1 MNKANH
7 EEAVGLG
14 GPEFH
19 LPIEQG
25 KVREFAR
32 TLFAFRPD
40 YLEERHPPMFPTQ
53 TVVAGYSWGYMLEDP
68 QDTDLAKVEIN
79 PFMSLDAE
87 QEFIFPD
94 GPPRAGV
101 DLMSRTWIDR
111 IWEKQGRKGGK
122 LTFYRTRSDYRQE
135 DGSLAIINYSTSVV
149 PEGVPDTPF
158 PEFPD
163 GNVPFMGDNDRR
175 DHFMAISEASWE
187 DLVAG
192 RSPGPVVMP
201 PLTLT
206 EVVAYQIVSGSFGP
220 PHHDH
225 YAARA
230 SGFPT
235 WFSIG
240 MFHAGLL
247 ATYAVNWLG
256 PTNIRRIKY
265 RFTDMMWPG
274 DEFDYEGKVARTRKE
289 EGERMV
295 DIELACTRRNGNPVT
310 TGEATFVVPD

>member
-7 EEAVGLG
+7 EEAVSLG

-19 LPIEQG
+19 FPIEQG
-25 KVREFAR
+25 KVREFAK

-40 YLEERHPPMFPTQ
+40 YLEDRHPPMFPTQ
-53 TVVAGYSWGYMLEDP
+53 TVVAGYSWGYMLEEP

-101 DLMSRTWIDR
+101 ALMSRTWVDR

-122 LTFYRTRSDYRQE
+122 LTFYRTRSNYRQE
-135 DGSLAIINYSTSVV
+135 DGNLAVINYATSVV

-158 PEFPD
+158 PNFPD
-163 GNVPFMGDNDRR
+163 GNAPFMGDNDRR
-175 DHFMAISEASWE
+175 DHFMAIEEASWE

-192 RSPGPVVMP
+192 SSPGPVVMP

-206 EVVAYQIVSGSFGP
+206 EVVAYQIVSGNFGP
-220 PHHDH
+220 PHHDEC
-225 YAARA
+225 AARA

-235 WFSIG
+235 WFSVG